1 MSPHRSQSDADPAPG
16 SVPPRA
22 GQDGAAPVADG
33 QSNPVLRAVALRKRY
48 GQVEAMRDVHLD
60 VHSGEVVALVGDN
73 GAGKSTF
80 VKSIAGVHEPDG
92 GQMWL
97 DGNPVAFRSPHD
109 ARIAGIEV
117 VYQDLALAPDLP
129 VWANLFLG
137 RPLRLNGPL
146 GRIGQLNKRAMR
158 AEAVRQLE
166 RLHIRVKSVDVRV
179 ENLSGGQRQALA
191 VARAVAWRRKL
202 VIFDEPTNNLGVPEQ
217 IEVVQLIGRLAAEGT
232 AVVIVSHNLE
242 HVFRIAHRISVLRN
256 GKTVASVETSQTT
269 SEQVIGWITGL
280 GVNP

>member
-1 MSPHRSQSDADPAPG
+1 
-16 SVPPRA
+16 
-22 GQDGAAPVADG
+22 
-33 QSNPVLRAVALRKRY
+33 
-48 GQVEAMRDVHLD
+48 MRDVHLD

-92 GQMWL
+92 GQIWL

-109 ARIAGIEV
+109 ARSAGIEV

-137 RPLRLNGPL
+137 RPLRLNGPF

-158 AEAVRQLE
+158 AEAIRQLE
-166 RLHIRVKSVDVRV
+166 RLHIQVKSVNLRV
-179 ENLSGGQRQALA
+179 ESLSGGQRQALA

-232 AVVIVSHNLE
+232 AVVVVSHNLE

-256 GKTVASVETSQTT
+256 GKTVASVATSQTT

-280 GVNP
+280 GANP